1 MKIDSSIKS
10 LNRSGAQAS
19 AARPA
24 AAPAAGA
31 GSAASGASQVQLSP
45 QATALLGAEAV
56 LSQTPV
62 VDAKRVAEIKQ
73 AISEGRF
80 SISPEKIA
88 DGLLNNVRQM
98 LQNQQNS

>member
-1 MKIDSSIKS
+1 MKIDNSIKS
-10 LNRSGAQAS
+10 LTRSGAQAP
-19 AARPA
+19 AARPS

-31 GSAASGASQVQLSP
+31 GASTGGASQVQLSP

-56 LSQTPV
+56 LNQTPV

-80 SISPEKIA
+80 TINPEKIA
-88 DGLLNNVRQM
+88 DGLLDNVRQM
-98 LQNQQNS
+98 LKNQQNG